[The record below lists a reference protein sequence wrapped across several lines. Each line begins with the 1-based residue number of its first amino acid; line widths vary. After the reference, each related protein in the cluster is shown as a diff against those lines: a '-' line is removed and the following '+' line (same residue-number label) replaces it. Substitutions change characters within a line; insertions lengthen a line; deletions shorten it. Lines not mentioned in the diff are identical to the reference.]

1 MAAPPISARLT
12 CGSSA
17 MRWKGAWNG
26 RVTSAAAA
34 ILSVLAK
41 CLLISAR
48 SAPAENTLSA
58 LRTCRTLQSVRRSSP
73 SRMALKALNM
83 PASKALTGGRLSVMV
98 ATPSATLR
106 LMGSAMPC
114 ALWAN
119 LRFDWWVA
127 SNSSDVLCG
136 YLARYALERCPSCV
150 ALGTRQTAA
159 DDEPL
164 DIVGALIDFGA
175 AHPTIDALDGKVLHV
190 TGPAQSLD
198 RV

>member
-1 MAAPPISARLT
+1 MQDAPVGSPLEPIQNGIESPEHA
-12 CGSSA
+12 GIEGVN
-17 MRWKGAWNG
+17 RWPVERDGG
-26 RVTSAAAA
+26 DA
-34 ILSVLAK
+34 IGD
-41 CLLISAR
+41 
-48 SAPAENTLSA
+48 AEIDGIGHA
-58 LRTCRTLQSVRRSSP
+58 LRPLGEFEVY
-73 SRMALKALNM
+73 
-83 PASKALTGGRLSVMV
+83 
-98 ATPSATLR
+98 
-106 LMGSAMPC
+106 
-114 ALWAN
+114 
-119 LRFDWWVA
+119 WWVA

-136 YLARYALERCPSCV
+136 YLARCALERCPSCV